1 MIQPKRRYIG
11 GKSFSGLFDK
21 DRLATLSPEKN
32 EYWGPISVYKAMKK
46 DSKTGSCCL
55 SIPIHKCLV
64 FIVVPPEKP
73 RIYTVDDSQEVR
85 LKLGPYNIGD
95 TVRLRCVSLGGHP
108 QPKVTWWRDHALL
121 DSSDSNQVSFKTE
134 NELILKDLQRDDLHS
149 ILTCQASNNNISVP
163 VSTSVKLDMNCKYNT
178 LKYLITVQDL

>member
-1 MIQPKRRYIG
+1 M
-11 GKSFSGLFDK
+11 
-21 DRLATLSPEKN
+21 
-32 EYWGPISVYKAMKK
+32 
-46 DSKTGSCCL
+46 L

-163 VSTSVKLDMNCKYNT
+163 VSTSVKLDMNCKYIA
-178 LKYLITVQDL
+178 KRSRCVKITEKVSFNIARETSYVYILSDKR

>member
-1 MIQPKRRYIG
+1 M
-11 GKSFSGLFDK
+11 STF
-21 DRLATLSPEKN
+21 
-32 EYWGPISVYKAMKK
+32 
-46 DSKTGSCCL
+46 
-55 SIPIHKCLV
+55 
-64 FIVVPPEKP
+64 VVPPEKP

-95 TVRLRCVSLGGHP
+95 TVRLRCVSLGGQP

-121 DSSDSNQVSFKTE
+121 DSSDNNQASFKTE

-163 VSTSVKLDMNCKYNT
+163 VSTSVKLDMNCKYT
-178 LKYLITVQDL
+178 PDEI

>member
-1 MIQPKRRYIG
+1 MIQ
-11 GKSFSGLFDK
+11 SFRGVNWKIFCLFD
-21 DRLATLSPEKN
+21 RLTATLLWQRIN
-32 EYWGPISVYKAMKK
+32 IGPQFQFTRPWKK
-46 DSKTGSCCL
+46 IVKQVFG
-55 SIPIHKCLV
+55 HKCLV

-163 VSTSVKLDMNCKYNT
+163 VSTSVKLDMNCK
-178 LKYLITVQDL
+178 